1 MSNIGSSMGG
11 TDPHYFLNTLGK
23 KKNGEGDG
31 DILIWKRKAEKYLI
45 DSGLQY
51 TIIHPGGLKDS
62 PGGEMNFDL
71 DVDDKLK
78 VKTIRSISRCDVAAL
93 CIAALSESNGK
104 STSLDCVN
112 AEIPE
117 GSSRE
122 SAEVALRTF
131 LGSGKEYDYSDMEE
145 IMEDFSI

>member
-1 MSNIGSSMGG
+1 MGG
-11 TDPHYFLNTLGK
+11 TDPNDFLNTLGK

-45 DSGLQY
+45 ESGLQY
-51 TIIHPGGLKDS
+51 TIIHPGGLKNS
-62 PGGEMNFDL
+62 PGGELDFDL

-78 VKTIRSISRCDVAAL
+78 ARTIRSISRCDVAAL

-104 STSLDCVN
+104 SASFDCVN

-117 GSSRE
+117 GSSRR
-122 SAEVALRTF
+122 SAEVALGTF

-145 IMEDFSI
+145 IPEDFSI